1 MIVSLIRD
9 GDSDSNLDN
18 YNAVQHLNLLKKFSD
33 QKVSSGNMANVLT
46 RVVTQNFT
54 SYFSNNLKRINKQ
67 HAIHFN

>member
-9 GDSDSNLDN
+9 GGSDSNLDN
-18 YNAVQHLNLLKKFSD
+18 CNAVQHLNLLKKFSD
-33 QKVSSGNMANVLT
+33 QEVSSRNMTKVLT

-67 HAIHFN
+67 YAILFN